1 MGFLVERGRV
11 FALATLAAALS
22 LGGCLGGG
30 SPGGDVPLAQAPAT
44 SAPADAPN
52 GNTGSIGSGSVKVAL
67 ILPLTGQGQGAVA
80 ATSLRNAADLAVGE
94 FQNADVAILV
104 KDDRGTA
111 EGARQAAEEAI
122 AEGAELIVGPLFAP
136 AVKAAGQVAKQAGK
150 PVIAF
155 STDATVASR
164 GVYLLSF
171 LAQEEVDRIIA
182 YASAQ
187 GRRSFAALIPENTYG
202 NVVEAQFREAA
213 ARRGAR
219 VVAMERYAAGQAQ
232 AAVQRIAPLI
242 VGPSAQADAI
252 FLPDNAEG
260 LLGVAQAL
268 AEARF
273 DPQKVKPLGTGV
285 WNDPRIFKTPALQSG
300 WFAAPD
306 SAGFNAFAAR
316 YRTRFNA
323 DPTRIATLSYDAVSL
338 AAALVRTQGSQRFA
352 EPVLT
357 NPSGF
362 SGADGVFRFKP
373 DGTNDRALAVLEIR
387 NGSTATVS
395 PAPKALS
402 PSGT

>member
-155 STDATVASR
+155 STDDTVASR

-219 VVAMERYAAGQAQ
+219 VVAMERYAA
-232 AAVQRIAPLI
+232 
-242 VGPSAQADAI
+242 
-252 FLPDNAEG
+252 
-260 LLGVAQAL
+260 AQAL

-306 SAGFNAFAAR
+306 SAGFNAFA
-316 YRTRFNA
+316 
-323 DPTRIATLSYDAVSL
+323 
-338 AAALVRTQGSQRFA
+338 
-352 EPVLT
+352 
-357 NPSGF
+357 
-362 SGADGVFRFKP
+362 
-373 DGTNDRALAVLEIR
+373 
-387 NGSTATVS
+387 
-395 PAPKALS
+395 
-402 PSGT
+402 

>member
-1 MGFLVERGRV
+1 
-11 FALATLAAALS
+11 
-22 LGGCLGGG
+22 
-30 SPGGDVPLAQAPAT
+30 
-44 SAPADAPN
+44 
-52 GNTGSIGSGSVKVAL
+52 
-67 ILPLTGQGQGAVA
+67 
-80 ATSLRNAADLAVGE
+80 
-94 FQNADVAILV
+94 V

-136 AVKAAGQVAKQAGK
+136 AVQAAGQVAKQAGK

-260 LLGVAQAL
+260 LPGVAQAL

-352 EPVLT
+352 ESVLT

-387 NGSTATVS
+387 NGATATVS